1 MSGTK
6 TRPAPPKNRPPVIE
20 VMPGEIT
27 LEPIILNG
35 QKIDL
40 NHYFSNEY
48 TDIEQAAQEIP
59 PLIEWVNMQLQY
71 CYEDKLNFKT
81 ELEEKKA
88 KAFLDLRVSFS
99 EKYGG
104 KSTEEALKSA
114 VLLDD
119 DVQDLKRQLNVQTAW
134 VRRLHNLQ
142 LSLQTKLDLIRS
154 SEATRRNLI
163 DPDPR
168 DREQGEDEPRSR
180 RRAEDDDDDTNN
192 NNNS

>member
-1 MSGTK
+1 MSDTQK
-6 TRPAPPKNRPPVIE
+6 RPAPPKNRPPVIE

-59 PLIEWVNMQLQY
+59 ALVEWVNMQLQY

-88 KAFLDLRVSFS
+88 KAFLDLRVTFS

-119 DVQDLKRQLNVQTAW
+119 DVQDLKRKLNVQTAW

-163 DPDPR
+163 EPE
-168 DREQGEDEPRSR
+168 DREHDQDEEETRGR
-180 RRAEDDDDDTNN
+180 RRGEDDDNN
-192 NNNS
+192 N